1 MKHIVR
7 IGSIEDQDR
16 WRREDLKKC
25 TPDER
30 VDMLLQ
36 LQENF
41 FAGQDRTIVRVA
53 YMKRLNNINF
63 APPIRL

>member
-7 IGSIEDQDR
+7 IGSIEDQDL

-25 TPDER
+25 TPNER

-41 FAGQDRTIVRVA
+41 FAGQDRTI
-53 YMKRLNNINF
+53 KRIVH
-63 APPIRL
+63 IKRIKHD